1 MKEEIK
7 IKNPWL
13 GLIKQRK
20 TKGYIIKGSPD
31 YQSSFLVHRILSQ
44 DGIKVTRRAFE
55 RPSII
60 AGFGV

>member
-7 IKNPWL
+7 TKNPRL

-20 TKGYIIKGSPD
+20 TKGYVIKGSPD
-31 YQSSFLVHRILSQ
+31 SQSSLLVHRIPSQ
-44 DGIKVTRRAFE
+44 DCIKVTHRAFE

>member
-20 TKGYIIKGSPD
+20 RKGYIIK
-31 YQSSFLVHRILSQ
+31 
-44 DGIKVTRRAFE
+44 
-55 RPSII
+55 II
-60 AGFGV
+60 SRFSELIPGTQGPESDWH